1 MIECI
6 MVTMG
11 VGAYLIIGGF
21 VARMV
26 GGADE
31 PGVILAWPVI
41 GMIALLVW
49 LVEGLASIGVWIHWW
64 ITSERRSTLPAAKV
78 IRK

>member
-1 MIECI
+1 
-6 MVTMG
+6 
-11 VGAYLIIGGF
+11 
-21 VARMV
+21 MV